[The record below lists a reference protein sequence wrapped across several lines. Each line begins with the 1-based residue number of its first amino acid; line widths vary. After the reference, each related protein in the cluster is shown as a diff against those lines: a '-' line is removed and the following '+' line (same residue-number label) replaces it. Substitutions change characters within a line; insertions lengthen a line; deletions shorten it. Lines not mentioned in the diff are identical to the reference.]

1 MQVFTESIKE
11 LWEKSGFVNGS
22 LLELIMLAI
31 SLVLIYLAIAKKY
44 EPLLLLPI
52 AVGMLLTNIPGAN
65 MFNPAFFSGE
75 EVNFAQV
82 FNQGGLLDILY
93 IGVKLQIFPLLIFFG
108 VGCMTDFGP
117 LIANPSSFLLGA
129 AAQAGIFLTFLGAFA
144 LGFPLNESASIAI
157 IGSADGPTTIW
168 LTTRLAPEMLGP
180 IAIAAYSYMALIPVI
195 QPPVMKL
202 LTTKKERAVRM
213 AQLRF
218 VSKKERIFFPII
230 VTVLVGFI
238 IPDALGLVGMLMF
251 GNLFKE
257 SGVVDRLVKTS
268 QNELANIVI
277 IMLGM
282 AVGATAKA
290 ENFLNG
296 RTLMII
302 GLGLTAFILS
312 TACGVLFGKLMYLF
326 GGKKTNPLIGSAGVS
341 ALPMAARVTQKIGQE
356 ADPGNYLLMHAMGP
370 TVSAIIGSAVVA
382 GIMFSLSGV

>member
-1 MQVFTESIKE
+1 MQVFFDSIKG

-22 LLELIMLAI
+22 LLDLVMLII

-52 AVGMLLTNIPGAN
+52 AVGMLLTNIPGGG
-65 MFNPAFFSGE
+65 MFHPELFAGE
-75 EVNFAQV
+75 TVDFALV
-82 FNQGGLLDILY
+82 FNNGGLLDILY
-93 IGVKLQIFPLLIFFG
+93 LGVKLQIFPLLIFFG

-129 AAQAGIFLTFLGAFA
+129 AAQAGIFLTFIGAFA
-144 LGFPLNESASIAI
+144 LGFPTNEAAAIAM
-157 IGSADGPTTIW
+157 IGSSDGPTTIW
-168 LTTRLAPEMLGP
+168 LATRLAPEMLGS

-213 AQLRF
+213 AQLRP

-230 VTVLVGFI
+230 VTILVGFI
-238 IPDALGLVGMLMF
+238 VPDALGLVGMLML

-257 SGVVDRLVKTS
+257 SGVVERLVKTS
-268 QNELANIVI
+268 QNELMNVVI

-290 ENFLNG
+290 ENFLSMK
-296 RTLMII
+296 TLMII
-302 GLGLTAFILS
+302 GLGLAAFMLGTAS
-312 TACGVLFGKLMYLF
+312 GVLFGKLMYFF

-341 ALPMAARVTQKIGQE
+341 ALPMAARVTQKVGQE
-356 ADPGNYLLMHAMGP
+356 TDPNNHLLMHAMGP
-370 TVSAIIGSAVVA
+370 TVSAIIGSAAAA
-382 GIMFSLSGV
+382 GILFSLFG

>member
-1 MQVFTESIKE
+1 MQVFIDSIKG
-11 LWEKSGFVNGS
+11 LWEKSGFVQGT
-22 LLELIMLAI
+22 LLDLIMLGI
-31 SLVLIYLAIAKKY
+31 SLVLVYLAIAKKY

-65 MFNPAFFSGE
+65 IFNPEFFAGDSVSFS
-75 EVNFAQV
+75 EVLS
-82 FNQGGLLDILY
+82 QGGFLDILY
-93 IGVKLQIFPLLIFFG
+93 LGVKLQLFPLLIFFG

-129 AAQAGIFLTFLGAFA
+129 AAQAGIFMTFIGAFA
-144 LGFPLNESASIAI
+144 LGFPLNEAASVAI

-168 LTTRLAPEMLGP
+168 LTTRLAPELLGP

-195 QPPVMKL
+195 QPPIMRL

-213 AQLRF
+213 AQLRP
-218 VSKKERIFFPII
+218 VSRRERIFFPII
-230 VTVLVGFI
+230 VTVIVGFI
-238 IPDALGLVGMLMF
+238 VPDALGLVGMLML

-268 QNELANIVI
+268 QNELMNVVI

-290 ENFLNG
+290 EKFLTG
-296 RTLMII
+296 TTLMII

-312 TACGVLFGKLMYLF
+312 TACGVIFGKLMYIF

-341 ALPMAARVTQKIGQE
+341 ALPMAARVTQKVGQE
-356 ADPGNYLLMHAMGP
+356 TDPNNHLLMHAMGP
-370 TVSAIIGSAVVA
+370 TVSAVIGSAVVA
-382 GIMFSLSGV
+382 GIMFSLFG

>member
-1 MQVFTESIKE
+1 MQVFTESVTA
-11 LWEKSGFVNGS
+11 LWERSAFTNVNP
-22 LLELIMLAI
+22 LEFIMLGV
-31 SLVLIYLAIAKKY
+31 SLTLIYLAVAKKY

-52 AVGMLLTNIPGAN
+52 AVGMLLTNIPGGN
-65 MFNPAFFSGE
+65 MYNPEFFSGE
-75 EVNFAQV
+75 AVDFGMIL
-82 FNQGGLLDILY
+82 NQGGLLDILY
-93 IGVKLQIFPLLIFFG
+93 LGVKLQVFPLLIFFG

-129 AAQAGIFLTFLGAFA
+129 AAQAGIFLTFIGAFA
-144 LGFPLNESASIAI
+144 LGFPANEAAAI
-157 IGSADGPTTIW
+157 SMIGSSDGPTTIW
-168 LTTRLAPEMLGP
+168 LATRLAPEMLGS

-218 VSKKERIFFPII
+218 VSRRERIFFPII
-230 VTVLVGFI
+230 ATIIVGFI
-238 IPDALGLVGMLMF
+238 VPDALGLVGMLMM

-268 QNELANIVI
+268 QNELMNVVI

-290 ENFLNG
+290 ENFLNM

-302 GLGLTAFILS
+302 GLGLTAFVLG
-312 TACGVLFGKLMYLF
+312 TAAGVLFGKLMYLF

-341 ALPMAARVTQKIGQE
+341 ALPMAARVTQKVGQE
-356 ADPGNYLLMHAMGP
+356 TDPGNYLLMHAMGP

-382 GIMFSLSGV
+382 GVMFNLFG